1 MFLNML
7 IAVMADT
14 FEKVKEMQ
22 KELALK
28 ETIGLMADYAVAVP
42 RFNESEKQ
50 RRFIYTI
57 KPLLGDNELPEWEGT
72 VT

>member
-7 IAVMADT
+7 IAVMSDT
-14 FEKVKEMQ
+14 FDNVREMQ
-22 KELALK
+22 KESALK

-42 RFNESEKQ
+42 RFTEEERQS
-50 RRFIYTI
+50 RFIYTV
-57 KPLLGDNELPEWEGT
+57 KPLLGDNELPDWEGT

>member
-14 FEKVKEMQ
+14 FERVKESQ
-22 KELALK
+22 KESALK

-42 RFNESEKQ
+42 RFTDE
-50 RRFIYTI
+50 
-57 KPLLGDNELPEWEGT
+57 
-72 VT
+72 

>member
-7 IAVMADT
+7 IAVMSDT
-14 FEKVKEMQ
+14 FDNVREMQ
-22 KELALK
+22 KESALK

-42 RFNESEKQ
+42 RFTEKERQ
-50 RRFIYTI
+50 SRFIYTI